1 MTRHPKDSELELRL
15 WALHPG
21 AHICCLFGSEA
32 EHRALLAPFMRHGLE
47 RYEKVLTIV
56 DAHTAEQ
63 VLAYL
68 SADGVQVNPFLQN
81 GQLTILDADAFYIRG
96 GVFDPEGML
105 ELLRAETQRAIE
117 GGYSAL
123 RVSSEM
129 SWALK
134 GLPGSER
141 LIEYEAR
148 LNAFFPGSGC
158 LSLCQYDR
166 RRFDPLVLLDVLETH
181 PLAVIGTE
189 IYDNFYY
196 MPPQEL
202 LGADPLGMKLNSW
215 LDHLRERKRS
225 ETQIRTLTRKLMKT
239 QEDERRMISRE
250 LHDRVSQDLS
260 TIKIALETLF
270 DHQPAAA
277 PEISHKVSRLTGL
290 LDRAIFTVRDL
301 AYDLRPPGLDEM
313 GIAQAL
319 LMYCDDFSEKT
330 SIRVECHSVGIEK
343 LKLDFNTQI
352 NLYRMIQ
359 EGLNNTHKHADA
371 TRAIVKLTAAYPN
384 IILRIEDD
392 GKGFDVE
399 KRVREIDSEKRM
411 GLRSLQERT
420 DLLGGLMLV
429 TSKPG
434 QGTKILIKFPYTG

>member
-1 MTRHPKDSELELRL
+1 MTRHPKNSELELRL

-21 AHICCLFGSEA
+21 AHICCLFESET
-32 EHRALLAPFMRHGLE
+32 EHQALLAPFMRHGLE
-47 RYEKVLTIV
+47 RYEKVLYMADVHTV
-56 DAHTAEQ
+56 DQ
-63 VLAYL
+63 ILAYL
-68 SADGVQVNPFLQN
+68 SADGIEVGPFLQN
-81 GQLTILDADAFYIRG
+81 GQLKILDADASFTRG
-96 GVFDPEGML
+96 GVFDPEGMIA
-105 ELLRAETQRAIE
+105 LLRAETQRAIE
-117 GGYSAL
+117 EGYSAL
-123 RVSSEM
+123 RVSGEM

-141 LIEYEAR
+141 LIEFEGR

-158 LSLCQYDR
+158 LALCQYDR
-166 RRFDPLVLLDVLETH
+166 RRFDPHVLLDALQAH
-181 PLAVIGTE
+181 PLAVIGPE
-189 IYDNFYY
+189 VYDNFYY

-202 LGADPLGMKLNSW
+202 LGSDPLEVKLTSW

-260 TIKIALETLF
+260 TIKIGLETLF
-270 DHQPAAA
+270 DRQPAAA
-277 PEISHKVSRLTGL
+277 PEISRKVSRLTGL

-313 GIAQAL
+313 GIAQAMV
-319 LMYCDDFSEKT
+319 MYCDDFAEKT
-330 SIRVECHSVGIEK
+330 GIRVECYCVGIER

-359 EGLNNTHKHADA
+359 EGLNNTHKHAAA

-384 IILRIEDD
+384 IFLRIEDD

-399 KRVREIDSEKRM
+399 KRAREIDSEKRM

-420 DLLGGLMLV
+420 DLLGGIMLV

-434 QGTKILIKFPYTG
+434 QGTKISIKFPNTG